1 MRGEVDVEKFETEFA
16 EMIDFWRSVY
26 LRKEG

>member
-1 MRGEVDVEKFETEFA
+1 MRGEVDVEKFEKEFTG
-16 EMIDFWRSVY
+16 MIDFWRSIY